1 MCVIRTGKEG
11 ETGLI
16 EIQNVSYAYEDAAA
30 KALNNVSLT
39 INDGEFVAVVGHNG
53 SGKST
58 LLKLFMR
65 FWDTGSGKSTLAKH
79 LNALLL
85 PTEGKVLVDGMD
97 TADEADTLSI
107 RQRVGMVFQNP
118 DNQLVTTIVEEDVA
132 FGPENIGVP
141 GNEIR
146 TRVDRALAAVGM
158 EKYAHSAPNMLSG
171 GQKQRIAIAGM
182 LAMQPKVLVLDEAT
196 AMLDPKGRRDI
207 IDLVTKLHKETG
219 ITVVMITQY
228 MEEAI
233 GADRV
238 AVMSGG
244 ELILEGTPKE
254 VFSQDEL
261 LHKHRLDV
269 PVMQQLANRLNA
281 RGANLPKS
289 ILSVEEMAQ
298 AICLSLSKN

>member
-16 EIQNVSYAYEDAAA
+16 EIQNVSYAYEDATA

-39 INDGEFVAVVGHNG
+39 INDGEFVAVVGHN
-53 SGKST
+53 
-58 LLKLFMR
+58 
-65 FWDTGSGKSTLAKH
+65 GSGKSTLAKH

-207 IDLVTKLHKETG
+207 IDLVTKLHKENG

-244 ELILEGTPKE
+244 ELILDGTPKE

-298 AICLSLSKN
+298 AICQSLSKN

>member
-1 MCVIRTGKEG
+1 M
-11 ETGLI
+11 I

-39 INDGEFVAVVGHNG
+39 INDGEFVAVVGHN
-53 SGKST
+53 
-58 LLKLFMR
+58 
-65 FWDTGSGKSTLAKH
+65 GSGKSTLAKH

-146 TRVDRALAAVGM
+146 ARVDRALAAVGM

-207 IDLVTKLHKETG
+207 IDLVTKLHKENG

-228 MEEAI
+228 MEEVI

-244 ELILEGTPKE
+244 ELILEGIPKE

-281 RGANLPKS
+281 HGANLPKS

-298 AICLSLSKN
+298 AICQSLSKN

>member
-1 MCVIRTGKEG
+1 MCAVRTGKEG

-58 LLKLFMR
+58 L
-65 FWDTGSGKSTLAKH
+65 AKH

-97 TADEADTLSI
+97 TVDEADTLSI

-207 IDLVTKLHKETG
+207 IDLVTKLHKENG

-244 ELILEGTPKE
+244 EMILEGTPKE

-281 RGANLPKS
+281 HGANLPKC

>member
-39 INDGEFVAVVGHNG
+39 INDGEFVAVVGHN
-53 SGKST
+53 
-58 LLKLFMR
+58 
-65 FWDTGSGKSTLAKH
+65 GSGKSTLAKH

-146 TRVDRALAAVGM
+146 ARVDRALAAVGM

-207 IDLVTKLHKETG
+207 IDLVTKLHKENG

-298 AICLSLSKN
+298 AICQSLSKN

>member
-39 INDGEFVAVVGHNG
+39 INDGEFVAVVGHN
-53 SGKST
+53 
-58 LLKLFMR
+58 
-65 FWDTGSGKSTLAKH
+65 GSGKSTLAKH

-207 IDLVTKLHKETG
+207 IDLVTKLHRENG

-228 MEEAI
+228 MEEVI

-289 ILSVEEMAQ
+289 ILNVEEMAQ
-298 AICLSLSKN
+298 AICQSLSKN

>member
-39 INDGEFVAVVGHNG
+39 INDGEFVAVVGHN
-53 SGKST
+53 
-58 LLKLFMR
+58 
-65 FWDTGSGKSTLAKH
+65 GSGKSTLAKH

-182 LAMQPKVLVLDEAT
+182 LAMQPKVLVLDEDT

-207 IDLVTKLHKETG
+207 IDLVTKLHKENG

-298 AICLSLSKN
+298 AICQSLSKN

>member
-1 MCVIRTGKEG
+1 M
-11 ETGLI
+11 I

-39 INDGEFVAVVGHNG
+39 INDGEFVAVVGHN
-53 SGKST
+53 
-58 LLKLFMR
+58 
-65 FWDTGSGKSTLAKH
+65 GSGKSTLAKH

-207 IDLVTKLHKETG
+207 IDLVTKLHRENG

-281 RGANLPKS
+281 HGANLPKC

>member
-1 MCVIRTGKEG
+1 M
-11 ETGLI
+11 I

-39 INDGEFVAVVGHNG
+39 INDGEFVAVVGHN
-53 SGKST
+53 
-58 LLKLFMR
+58 
-65 FWDTGSGKSTLAKH
+65 GSGKSTLAKH

-146 TRVDRALAAVGM
+146 ARVDRALAAVGM

-207 IDLVTKLHKETG
+207 IDLVTKLHRENG

-281 RGANLPKS
+281 HGANLPKC

>member
-39 INDGEFVAVVGHNG
+39 INDGEFVAVVGHN
-53 SGKST
+53 
-58 LLKLFMR
+58 
-65 FWDTGSGKSTLAKH
+65 GSGKSTLAKH

-207 IDLVTKLHKETG
+207 IDLVTKLHKENG

-228 MEEAI
+228 MEEVI

-298 AICLSLSKN
+298 AICQSLSKN

>member
-39 INDGEFVAVVGHNG
+39 INDGEFVAVVGHN
-53 SGKST
+53 
-58 LLKLFMR
+58 
-65 FWDTGSGKSTLAKH
+65 GSGKSTLAKH

-141 GNEIR
+141 GSEIR

-207 IDLVTKLHKETG
+207 IDLVTKLHRENG

>member
-1 MCVIRTGKEG
+1 MCAVRTGKEG

-39 INDGEFVAVVGHNG
+39 INDGEFVAVVGHN
-53 SGKST
+53 
-58 LLKLFMR
+58 
-65 FWDTGSGKSTLAKH
+65 GSGKSTLAKH

-207 IDLVTKLHKETG
+207 IELVTKLHKENG

-281 RGANLPKS
+281 HGANLPKS

>member
-39 INDGEFVAVVGHNG
+39 INDGEFVAVVGHN
-53 SGKST
+53 
-58 LLKLFMR
+58 
-65 FWDTGSGKSTLAKH
+65 GSGKSTLAKH

-141 GNEIR
+141 GNEICA
-146 TRVDRALAAVGM
+146 RVDRALAAVGM

-207 IDLVTKLHKETG
+207 IDLVTKLHKENG

-228 MEEAI
+228 MEEVI

-281 RGANLPKS
+281 HGANLPKS

>member
-16 EIQNVSYAYEDAAA
+16 EIQNVSYAYEDAAV

-39 INDGEFVAVVGHNG
+39 INDGEFVAVVGHN
-53 SGKST
+53 
-58 LLKLFMR
+58 
-65 FWDTGSGKSTLAKH
+65 GSGKSTLAKH

-207 IDLVTKLHKETG
+207 IDLVTKLHRENG

-281 RGANLPKS
+281 RGANLPKC

>member
-39 INDGEFVAVVGHNG
+39 INDGEFVAVVGHN
-53 SGKST
+53 
-58 LLKLFMR
+58 
-65 FWDTGSGKSTLAKH
+65 GSGKSTLAKH

-207 IDLVTKLHKETG
+207 IDLVTKLHRENG

-244 ELILEGTPKE
+244 ELILDGTPKE

-298 AICLSLSKN
+298 AICQSLSKN

>member
-39 INDGEFVAVVGHNG
+39 IIEGEFVAVVGHNV
-53 SGKST
+53 
-58 LLKLFMR
+58 
-65 FWDTGSGKSTLAKH
+65 SGKSTLAKH

-146 TRVDRALAAVGM
+146 ARVDRALAAVGM

-207 IDLVTKLHKETG
+207 IDLVTKLHKENG

-228 MEEAI
+228 MEEVI

-281 RGANLPKS
+281 HGANLPKS

-298 AICLSLSKN
+298 AICQSLSKN

>member
-58 LLKLFMR
+58 L
-65 FWDTGSGKSTLAKH
+65 AKH
-79 LNALLL
+79 HNALLL

-97 TADEADTLSI
+97 TADETDTLSI

-207 IDLVTKLHKETG
+207 IDLVTKLHKENG

-244 ELILEGTPKE
+244 EMILEGTPKE

-281 RGANLPKS
+281 HGANLPKS

>member
-1 MCVIRTGKEG
+1 MNVRYPHGEEG

-16 EIQNVSYAYEDAAA
+16 EIHNVSYAYEDAAA

-39 INDGEFVAVVGHNG
+39 INDGEFVAVVGHN
-53 SGKST
+53 
-58 LLKLFMR
+58 
-65 FWDTGSGKSTLAKH
+65 GSGKSTLAKH

-207 IDLVTKLHKETG
+207 IDLVTKLHKENG

-228 MEEAI
+228 MEEVI

-281 RGANLPKS
+281 HGANLPKS

>member
-39 INDGEFVAVVGHNG
+39 INDGEFVAVVGHN
-53 SGKST
+53 
-58 LLKLFMR
+58 
-65 FWDTGSGKSTLAKH
+65 GSGKSTLAKH

-141 GNEIR
+141 GSEIR

-207 IDLVTKLHKETG
+207 IDLVTKLHRENG

-228 MEEAI
+228 MEEVI

-281 RGANLPKS
+281 HGANLPKS

>member
-58 LLKLFMR
+58 L
-65 FWDTGSGKSTLAKH
+65 AKH

-97 TADEADTLSI
+97 TADETDTLSI

-207 IDLVTKLHKETG
+207 IDLVTKLHKENG

-244 ELILEGTPKE
+244 EMILEGTPKE

-281 RGANLPKS
+281 HGANLPKS

>member
-39 INDGEFVAVVGHNG
+39 INDGEFVAVVGPN
-53 SGKST
+53 
-58 LLKLFMR
+58 
-65 FWDTGSGKSTLAKH
+65 GSGKSTLAKH

-141 GNEIR
+141 GSEIR

-207 IDLVTKLHKETG
+207 IDLVTKLHKENG

-233 GADRV
+233 DADRV

>member
-1 MCVIRTGKEG
+1 M
-11 ETGLI
+11 I
-16 EIQNVSYAYEDAAA
+16 EIQNVSYAYEDAAV

-39 INDGEFVAVVGHNG
+39 INDGEFVAVVGHN
-53 SGKST
+53 
-58 LLKLFMR
+58 
-65 FWDTGSGKSTLAKH
+65 GSGKSTLAKH

-158 EKYAHSAPNMLSG
+158 EKYAHSATNMLSG

-207 IDLVTKLHKETG
+207 IDLVTKLHKENG

-228 MEEAI
+228 MEEVI

-281 RGANLPKS
+281 HGANLPKS

>member
-1 MCVIRTGKEG
+1 MCAVRTGKEG

-39 INDGEFVAVVGHNG
+39 INDGEFVAVVGHN
-53 SGKST
+53 
-58 LLKLFMR
+58 
-65 FWDTGSGKSTLAKH
+65 GSGKSTLAKH

-207 IDLVTKLHKETG
+207 IDLVTKLHKENG

-228 MEEAI
+228 MEEVI

-244 ELILEGTPKE
+244 EMILEGTPKE

-281 RGANLPKS
+281 HGANLPKS

>member
-39 INDGEFVAVVGHNG
+39 INDGEFVAVVGHN
-53 SGKST
+53 
-58 LLKLFMR
+58 
-65 FWDTGSGKSTLAKH
+65 GSGKSTLAKH

-196 AMLDPKGRRDI
+196 AMLDPKGRKDI
-207 IDLVTKLHKETG
+207 IDLVTKLHRENG

-281 RGANLPKS
+281 HGANLPKS

>member
-39 INDGEFVAVVGHNG
+39 INDGEFVAVVGHN
-53 SGKST
+53 
-58 LLKLFMR
+58 
-65 FWDTGSGKSTLAKH
+65 GSGKSTLAKH

-207 IDLVTKLHKETG
+207 IDLVTKLHKENG

-244 ELILEGTPKE
+244 EMILEGTPKE

-298 AICLSLSKN
+298 AICQSLSKN

>member
-39 INDGEFVAVVGHNG
+39 INDGEFVAVVGHN
-53 SGKST
+53 
-58 LLKLFMR
+58 
-65 FWDTGSGKSTLAKH
+65 GSGKSTLAKH

-207 IDLVTKLHKETG
+207 IDLVTKLHKENG

-244 ELILEGTPKE
+244 EPILEGTPKE

-281 RGANLPKS
+281 HGANLSKC

>member
-1 MCVIRTGKEG
+1 M
-11 ETGLI
+11 I

-58 LLKLFMR
+58 L
-65 FWDTGSGKSTLAKH
+65 AKH

-97 TADEADTLSI
+97 TADEANTLSI
-107 RQRVGMVFQNP
+107 RQKVGMVFQNP

-146 TRVDRALAAVGM
+146 TRVDKALAAVGM

-207 IDLVTKLHKETG
+207 IELVTRLHRENG

-228 MEEAI
+228 MEEVI

-238 AVMSGG
+238 VVMSGG

-281 RGANLPKS
+281 HGADLPKS

>member
-39 INDGEFVAVVGHNG
+39 INDGEFVAVVGHN
-53 SGKST
+53 
-58 LLKLFMR
+58 
-65 FWDTGSGKSTLAKH
+65 GSGKSTLAKH

-146 TRVDRALAAVGM
+146 ARVDRALAAVGM

-207 IDLVTKLHKETG
+207 IDLVTKLHRENG

-269 PVMQQLANRLNA
+269 PVMQQLANRLTA
-281 RGANLPKS
+281 HGANLPKS

-298 AICLSLSKN
+298 AICQSLSKN

>member
-1 MCVIRTGKEG
+1 M
-11 ETGLI
+11 I

-39 INDGEFVAVVGHNG
+39 INDGEFVAVVGHN
-53 SGKST
+53 
-58 LLKLFMR
+58 
-65 FWDTGSGKSTLAKH
+65 GSGKSTLAKH

-207 IDLVTKLHKETG
+207 IDLVTKLHRENG

-228 MEEAI
+228 MEEVI

-281 RGANLPKS
+281 HGANLPKC

>member
-1 MCVIRTGKEG
+1 MCAVRTGKEG

-16 EIQNVSYAYEDAAA
+16 EIQNVSYAYEDSAA
-30 KALNNVSLT
+30 KALNGVSLT
-39 INDGEFVAVVGHNG
+39 IHDGEFLAVVGHNG

-58 LLKLFMR
+58 LAKLI
-65 FWDTGSGKSTLAKH
+65 
-79 LNALLL
+79 NVLLL
-85 PTEGKVLVDGMD
+85 PSEGKVLVDGMD
-97 TADEADTLSI
+97 TADEDCTLKI
-107 RQRVGMVFQNP
+107 RQDVGMVFQNP

-141 GNEIR
+141 SEQIR
-146 TRVDRALAAVGM
+146 ERVNKALSAVGM

-207 IDLVTKLHKETG
+207 IELVTRLHKNNG
-219 ITVVMITQY
+219 ISVVMITQY
-228 MEEAI
+228 MEEVI
-233 GADRV
+233 DADRV

-254 VFSQDEL
+254 VFAQQEL
-261 LHKHRLDV
+261 LNKHRLDV
-269 PVMQQLANRLNA
+269 PVMQQLANRLNE
-281 RGANLPKS
+281 RGANLPKE

-298 AICLSLSKN
+298 AICQSLSKI

>member
-16 EIQNVSYAYEDAAA
+16 EIQNVSYAYEDATA

-39 INDGEFVAVVGHNG
+39 INDGEFVAVVGHN
-53 SGKST
+53 
-58 LLKLFMR
+58 
-65 FWDTGSGKSTLAKH
+65 GSGKSTLAKH

-207 IDLVTKLHKETG
+207 IDLVTKLHRENG

-244 ELILEGTPKE
+244 ELILDGTPKE

-298 AICLSLSKN
+298 AICQSLSKN

>member
-1 MCVIRTGKEG
+1 MCAVRTGKEG

-30 KALNNVSLT
+30 KALNSVSLT
-39 INDGEFVAVVGHNG
+39 INDGEFVAVVGHN
-53 SGKST
+53 
-58 LLKLFMR
+58 
-65 FWDTGSGKSTLAKH
+65 GSGKSTLAKH

-207 IDLVTKLHKETG
+207 IDLVTKLHRENG

>member
-1 MCVIRTGKEG
+1 MCAVRTGKEG

-16 EIQNVSYAYEDAAA
+16 EIQNVSYAYEDSAA
-30 KALNNVSLT
+30 KALNGVSLT
-39 INDGEFVAVVGHNG
+39 IHDGEFLAVVGHNG

-58 LLKLFMR
+58 LAKLI
-65 FWDTGSGKSTLAKH
+65 
-79 LNALLL
+79 NALLL
-85 PTEGKVLVDGMD
+85 PSEGKVLVDGMD
-97 TADEADTLSI
+97 TADEDCTLKI
-107 RQRVGMVFQNP
+107 RQDVGMVFQNP

-141 GNEIR
+141 SEQIR
-146 TRVDRALAAVGM
+146 ERVNKALSAVGM

-207 IDLVTKLHKETG
+207 IELVTRLHKNNG
-219 ITVVMITQY
+219 ISVVMITQY
-228 MEEAI
+228 MEEVI
-233 GADRV
+233 DADRV

-254 VFSQDEL
+254 VFAQQEL
-261 LHKHRLDV
+261 LNKHRLDV
-269 PVMQQLANRLNA
+269 PVMQQLANRLNE
-281 RGANLPKS
+281 RGANLPKE

-298 AICLSLSKN
+298 AICQSLSKI

>member
-1 MCVIRTGKEG
+1 MCAVRTGKEG

-39 INDGEFVAVVGHNG
+39 INDGEFVAVVGHN
-53 SGKST
+53 
-58 LLKLFMR
+58 
-65 FWDTGSGKSTLAKH
+65 GSGKSTLAKH

-207 IDLVTKLHKETG
+207 IDLVTKLHRENG

-228 MEEAI
+228 MEEVI

-281 RGANLPKS
+281 HGANLPKS